1 MKVKTT
7 KTLMLSR
14 PNLVDSIAAVLYS
27 IGAIDD
33 KYDIV
38 DIEFSEMD
46 RPLVNLKVHLN
57 REEEGTY
64 IKNYD

>member
-33 KYDIV
+33 KYDII

-46 RPLVNLKVHLN
+46 RPLVKLKVHLN